1 MIFSW
6 EFYINKHF
14 DLQNLKNE
22 EEAKRHFYNHGI
34 LEKRIYV
41 DIPILFDWREYTIM
55 NSDLQN
61 ITNEDEAW
69 KHYLY
74 YGKKENRMILH
85 KDLLI
90 KYCV

>member
-1 MIFSW
+1 MIFNW
-6 EFYINKHF
+6 EFYTNKHN
-14 DLQNLKNE
+14 DLKNIKNE
-22 EEAKRHFYNHGI
+22 EEAKIHFDNHGI

-41 DIPILFDWREYTIM
+41 DIPILFDWREYINM
-55 NSDLQN
+55 NYDLK
-61 ITNEDEAW
+61 ITNEDDAW

-74 YGKKENRMILH
+74 YGKKESRKIPH